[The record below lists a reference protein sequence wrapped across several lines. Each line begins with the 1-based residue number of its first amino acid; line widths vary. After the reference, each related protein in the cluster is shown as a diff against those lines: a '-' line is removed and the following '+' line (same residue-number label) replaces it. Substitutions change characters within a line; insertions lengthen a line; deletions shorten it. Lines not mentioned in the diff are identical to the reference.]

1 MLILVQFCHNWK
13 VAFLALMSA
22 AVAVKTL
29 VVLGCETCSSSTSS
43 SSLFV
48 YLKDSLILI

>member
-29 VVLGCETCSSSTSS
+29 VVLGCETCSSSTS
-43 SSLFV
+43 LFV